1 MLILFCAV
9 LETELS
15 ALAWYASILP
25 LSDILDPL
33 TRQGSGTS
41 FKSQLLY
48 GPVLCGLMS

>member
-15 ALAWYASILP
+15 ALAWYTSILP

-48 GPVLCGLMS
+48 APVLCGLMS